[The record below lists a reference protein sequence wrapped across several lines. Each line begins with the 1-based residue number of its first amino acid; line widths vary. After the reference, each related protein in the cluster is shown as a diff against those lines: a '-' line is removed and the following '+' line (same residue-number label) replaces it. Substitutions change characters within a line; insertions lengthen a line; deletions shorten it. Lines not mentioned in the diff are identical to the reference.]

1 MYPAIPGVE
10 IAEKT
15 VRTSDG
21 YTLSVKC
28 AGPDSGK
35 PILFLHGFPEFWY
48 GWRKQIPYFVAKGYR
63 VIVPDQRGY
72 NDSDKPERIS
82 EYSIVQLAEDVA
94 AIVRQLKLD
103 ETVLVGHDWGA
114 AAAWQAAIRHPA
126 LFSRLV
132 ILNVPHPR
140 TMVKTLLSNFNQL
153 MKSWYMFFFQMP
165 VIPGWLAALDGY
177 ERFAEAMRGT
187 ANEGSF
193 TDEDLAAYREAWQK
207 PKAFDSMVNWYRAA
221 FRHPD
226 LSVQQTVEVSTLILW
241 GKGDRFLEASMA
253 TESLQYCRS
262 ARVKYFERATHW
274 LQHDEP
280 DAVNAEIEN
289 FIKG

>member
-1 MYPAIPGVE
+1 MQLTIPGIDITE
-10 IAEKT
+10 QQ

-21 YTLSVKC
+21 FTLSVKC
-28 AGPDSGK
+28 AGPVGGK
-35 PILFLHGFPEFWY
+35 PIIFLHGFPEFWY

-82 EYSIVQLAEDVA
+82 DYAIVQLAEDVA
-94 AIVRQLKLD
+94 SIVRQLKLD

-114 AAAWQAAIRHPA
+114 AAAWQAAIRHPS

-140 TMVKTLLSNFNQL
+140 AMIHTLATNVKQL
-153 MKSWYMFFFQMP
+153 AKSWYMFFFQLP
-165 VIPGWLAALDGY
+165 FVPGWLAALDGY
-177 ERFAEAMRGT
+177 QRFAESMRGT
-187 ANEGSF
+187 ANAGSF

-207 PKAFDSMVNWYRAA
+207 PQAFDSMVNWYRAA

-226 LSVQQTVEVSTLILW
+226 LSGQTNVEVPTLILW
-241 GKGDRFLEASMA
+241 GEGDRFLEASMA
-253 TESLQYCRS
+253 SESIKYCRS
-262 ARVKYFERATHW
+262 ARVKYFPKATHW

>member
-1 MYPAIPGVE
+1 MHPAIPGVDIIE
-10 IAEKT
+10 QK

-21 YTLSVKC
+21 YNLSVKC
-28 AGPDSGK
+28 AGPANGK

-72 NDSDKPERIS
+72 NDSDKPERIAD
-82 EYSIVQLAEDVA
+82 YAIVQLAEDVA
-94 AIVRQLKLD
+94 SIVRQLKLE

-114 AAAWQAAIRHPA
+114 AAAWQAAIRHPS

-140 TMVKTLLSNFNQL
+140 AMIKTLVTNMKQL
-153 MKSWYMFFFQMP
+153 MKSWYMFFFQLP
-165 VIPGWLAALDGY
+165 VVPGWLAAFDGY
-177 ERFAEAMRGT
+177 QRFADGMRST
-187 ANEGSF
+187 ANAGSF

-207 PKAFDSMVNWYRAA
+207 PEAFDSMVNWYRAA

-226 LSVQQTVEVSTLILW
+226 FSNQTNVEVPTLILW
-241 GKGDRFLEASMA
+241 GEGDRFLEASMA
-253 TESLQYCRS
+253 AKSVEYCRS
-262 ARVKYFERATHW
+262 ATVKYFPQATHW

-289 FIKG
+289 FIQD